1 LIEKGVFLLGQ
12 PISEQALRT
21 MEQELNVKSKQINQ
35 VITLLEEGNTVPF
48 IARYRKELTGGLDE
62 VQIKDIMDR
71 WTYLQNLAS
80 RKEEVTRLIEE
91 QGKLTEELK
100 KAITHAQKLQD
111 VEDIYRPYKQ
121 KRRTK
126 ATAAKEKGLEPL
138 AHSLLEQNDKD
149 PETVAREYI
158 NEEKEVY
165 SAEDALAGAKD
176 IIAEII
182 SDDAEIRKWIRE
194 DTFSKGEIKTEG
206 KNTELDEKKVF
217 EMYYEYQEPIRKIV
231 PHRVLAVNR
240 GEKENILKVAIGTP
254 SDLILSKMEKK
265 IIKRSG
271 MPAAPYI
278 REAMEDA
285 YKRLISP
292 SIEREIRTALTEQ
305 AEERAIHIFSE
316 NVRSLLLQAPLKGK
330 VVLGVDPAYR
340 TGCKLGVVDETG
352 RVLHIQTIYPT
363 PPRSE
368 VEKSAAVVK
377 KLIDQYDIQ
386 IVAIGNG
393 TASRE
398 TEQFIA
404 DSLKDL
410 DRSVAY
416 VIVNEAGASV
426 YSASSVARE
435 EFPDLQVEER
445 SAVSIARRLQDPLAE
460 LVKIDPKSIGVGQY
474 QHDVSQKRLGEEIT
488 FVVETAVNQVG
499 VNVNTASSSL
509 LQYVSGL
516 SKTVAQNIIL
526 KRNEVGKFK
535 NRSELKKIP
544 RLGTKTYEQ
553 CIGFLRVV
561 EGEQPLDQ
569 TGIHPESY
577 PAAKALLKE
586 LSFTPADIGSDALAE
601 KLKMISLEAAS
612 EKLDIGVPTLKDI
625 IDGLTKPGR
634 DPRDAFSGPALKT
647 DVLKMEDLSTGMEL
661 QGTVRNVVDFGAFVD
676 IGVKQDGLVHI
687 SKLTNRFVKNP
698 MDVVSVGQVVT
709 VWVDSVDVA
718 KQRIALTM
726 ISPK

>member
-1 LIEKGVFLLGQ
+1 MGQ
-12 PISEQALRT
+12 PVNEQALRM
-21 MEQELNVKSKQINQ
+21 MEQELNVKGKQINQ
-35 VITLLEEGNTVPF
+35 VIELLEEGNTVPF

-80 RKEEVTRLIEE
+80 RKEEVIRLIDE

-100 KAITHAQKLQD
+100 ASINKAQKLQD
-111 VEDIYRPYKQ
+111 IEDLYRPYKQ

-126 ATAAKEKGLEPL
+126 ATVAKEKGLEPL
-138 AHSLLEQNDKD
+138 ALWLLEQQDKNPLEAAKD
-149 PETVAREYI
+149 YI
-158 NEEKEVY
+158 NEEKEVL
-165 SAEDALAGAKD
+165 SAEDALQGAKD
-176 IIAEII
+176 IIAEML
-182 SDDAEIRKWIRE
+182 SDDADMRKWIRE

-206 KNTELDEKKVF
+206 KNTEADEKKVF

-240 GEKENILKVAIGTP
+240 GEKEGMLKVGIVAP
-254 SDLILSKMEKK
+254 AELILSKIERKT
-265 IIKRSG
+265 IKRSG
-271 MPAAPYI
+271 SPAAPYLQ
-278 REAMEDA
+278 EAIEDA

-292 SIEREIRTALTEQ
+292 SIEREIRASLTEQ

-352 RVLHIQTIYPT
+352 KVLHIQTIYPT

-377 KLIDQYDIQ
+377 KLIDQYDIE
-386 IVAIGNG
+386 IAAIGNG

-404 DSLKDL
+404 ETLKDL
-410 DRSVAY
+410 EKSVAY

-535 NRSELKKIP
+535 NRTELKKIP
-544 RLGTKTYEQ
+544 RLGAKTYEQ

-561 EGEQPLDQ
+561 DGDQPLDQ

-577 PAAKALLKE
+577 PGTKALLKE
-586 LSFTPADIGSDALAE
+586 LGFTPADIGTEALAE
-601 KLKMISLEAAS
+601 KLNSLSLEETS
-612 EKLDIGVPTLKDI
+612 NKLDIGIPTLKDI

-634 DPRDAFSGPALKT
+634 DPRDEFSGPVLKT
-647 DVLKMEDLSTGMEL
+647 DVLKMEDLAPGMEL

-687 SKLTNRFVKNP
+687 SKLTDRFVKNP

-726 ISPK
+726 IAPKKG